1 MIKKVTIYGEI
12 CSGTNYLEELLV
24 KNFDV
29 KIVWTYGWKHFFGF
43 NNLSN
48 SDDVLFIGIV
58 RNLVDWVNSVYREK
72 HHLPNS
78 VCKSIYA
85 LLNNKYYYIDKRNK
99 KDIEIMKGRNIETK
113 KRYTNIFEMRHIKNK
128 FLIEKMP
135 FLVKNYCLITYD
147 DLKHNFAS
155 TMNKIKSYNLQIK
168 NNIEF
173 PLNTQYYKKT
183 NRIFK
188 DKEKKKC
195 N

>member
-1 MIKKVTIYGEI
+1 MIKKIQIYGER

-48 SDDVLFIGIV
+48 SDGVLFIGIV

-78 VCKSIYA
+78 VCKNIDA

-99 KDIEIMKGRNIETK
+99 KDVEIMKGRNIETK
-113 KRYTNIFEMRHIKNK
+113 KRYNNIFEMRHIKNK
-128 FLIEKMP
+128 FLIENMP
-135 FLVKNYCLITYD
+135 SLVKNYCLITYD

-155 TMNKIKSYNLQIK
+155 TMDKIKSYNLQIK
-168 NNIEF
+168 NNI
-173 PLNTQYYKKT
+173 
-183 NRIFK
+183 
-188 DKEKKKC
+188 
-195 N
+195 